1 MCLCLN
7 TVTLDRAIEF
17 VTGIRPSRMF
27 YFWGKKCGSSAKV
40 TISLFWWPKSWS
52 HRCQHMWI
60 IILSAPLTFMH
71 SNNFSFS
78 SSFPSFAPLPPL
90 TCPPSHSPLSP
101 ASPPPRLTGGQ
112 ALPKSREC
120 CPRLGLGFGL
130 LLPHPPLFKH
140 LPASENIPHCLSLRG
155 GAGYFSKCIN
165 SKRATKGQNINIG
178 KIPNGLQILYSCV
191 SSFKVQN
198 CLHVSFLAEIA
209 KSKCR
214 HLPTKST
221 SSCALVLLFLAI
233 FVQIFEANFGQTSG
247 RIPWEVL

>member
-1 MCLCLN
+1 MYHEEPTGTFDHALRLSHPAENSKINYVLVFAYYYSGQSHQVCHRHQTIKNVLLLRKKIWLLCKSYNL
-7 TVTLDRAIEF
+7 VVL
-17 VTGIRPSRMF
+17 V
-27 YFWGKKCGSSAKV
+27 AKV
-40 TISLFWWPKSWS
+40 LKPPMSAHVNHHS
-52 HRCQHMWI
+52 
-60 IILSAPLTFMH
+60 LSAPLTFMH

-165 SKRATKGQNINIG
+165 SKRATKG
-178 KIPNGLQILYSCV
+178 
-191 SSFKVQN
+191 
-198 CLHVSFLAEIA
+198 
-209 KSKCR
+209 
-214 HLPTKST
+214 
-221 SSCALVLLFLAI
+221 
-233 FVQIFEANFGQTSG
+233 
-247 RIPWEVL
+247 

>member
-1 MCLCLN
+1 M
-7 TVTLDRAIEF
+7 
-17 VTGIRPSRMF
+17 
-27 YFWGKKCGSSAKV
+27 
-40 TISLFWWPKSWS
+40 
-52 HRCQHMWI
+52 
-60 IILSAPLTFMH
+60 APLQKLQSRCFGGQSPEATDV
-71 SNNFSFS
+71 STCESSFS
-78 SSFPSFAPLPPL
+78 LCSTHLHAFEQLLLLLPLPSFAPLPPL

-101 ASPPPRLTGGQ
+101 SSPPPRLTGGQ

-198 CLHVSFLAEIA
+198 CLHVSLLAKIT

-221 SSCALVLLFLAI
+221 SSCVFCCFKQFLYRFLKQILDRLLVGFHERCYKDGIFLGTFSI
-233 FVQIFEANFGQTSG
+233 RS
-247 RIPWEVL
+247 IP